1 MSGDLVAE
9 NTALLAK
16 LASVSGDD
24 TAELEALNYLLKK
37 KIAKQQ
43 TATGEV
49 ADVVG
54 MSPAARKSLKKA
66 FDKYDANG
74 DGMDKAELQNLVND
88 LAEPLT
94 NDEVAEGMAAIEK
107 AGTISFAQF
116 ASWYEAEMDKENH
129 QGFKWKM
136 EGIKLKAAKAN
147 TQMKEGLAKTQAL
160 SAGYTE
166 DSANE
171 VSIGGIIE
179 QGTCDEAKTK
189 ISMVWSSKPEAEGK
203 AAMAAVAAGDAAA
216 CLCVNIALLPEC
228 DDAAAAELDGM
239 YEQIWNMAE
248 EMFNQVKDQ
257 AMIAGKPTIRIVE
270 VDGTKCLQILLQ
282 FTADPVAMYGVDT
295 RLIKAINGCLEWA
308 HTADEAIKGPE
319 EEIDLFAFEG
329 LKLSANAKLDRKIV
343 EWIAANE
350 QLMSVMAEGPMGDQF
365 PPVIAA
371 ALTFGDA
378 SFSLRVKSIM
388 EIFNQNI
395 RDSAAPYNEFLEA
408 YEEKRMMTKE
418 MSIGMVT
425 TKIVE
430 VFCGLDE
437 TMQSL
442 YEDMKTKLAG
452 PHSVKVLIPTGE
464 ISIDTKGLDCL
475 NKFFPSKAEIEAHES
490 FNSGG
495 GDDDDD
501 EW

>member
-1 MSGDLVAE
+1 
-9 NTALLAK
+9 
-16 LASVSGDD
+16 VSGDD
-24 TAELEALNYLLKK
+24 TAELEALNYLLKQ

-49 ADVVG
+49 ADPVG
-54 MSPAARKSLKKA
+54 MSPAARKSLKKT
-66 FDKYDANG
+66 FDKYDADKNG
-74 DGMDKAELQNLVND
+74 TMDKAELAALVAD

-94 NDEVAEGMAAIEK
+94 DDEVAEGMAAIEK
-107 AGTISFAQF
+107 EGKITFPQF
-116 ASWYEAEMDKENH
+116 ATWFETEMDKESH

-147 TQMKEGLAKTQAL
+147 SQMKEGLAKNASL
-160 SAGYTE
+160 AAGYSA
-166 DSANE
+166 DPANE
-171 VSIGGIIE
+171 VSLAGTIE
-179 QGTCDEAKTK
+179 QGTCNEAKTK
-189 ISMVWSSKPEAEGK
+189 ISAVWSSKPEAEGK
-203 AAMAAVAAGDAAA
+203 AAMAAVNAGDAAG

-239 YEQIWNMAE
+239 YEQIWSLAE

-257 AMIAGKPTIRIVE
+257 AMIADKPSIRVTT

-295 RLIKAINGCLEWA
+295 RLIKAVNGTLEWA

-319 EEIDLFAFEG
+319 EQIDLFAFEG
-329 LKLSANAKLDRKIV
+329 LKLSANAKMDRKIV
-343 EWIAANE
+343 EWMAANE
-350 QLMSVMAEGPMGDQF
+350 QLMSVIADGPMEEQF
-365 PPVIAA
+365 APVLAG

-378 SFSLRVKSIM
+378 SVSLKVKSIM

-395 RDSAAPYNEFLEA
+395 RDSAAAYNEMLDGV
-408 YEEKRMMTKE
+408 EEKRMMTNE
-418 MSIGMVT
+418 MSIGMLT

-442 YEDMKTKLAG
+442 YDDMKTKLAG
-452 PHSVKVLIPTGE
+452 PHSVKVMIPTGE

-475 NKFFPSKAEIEAHES
+475 NKFFPSKTEIEAHEA